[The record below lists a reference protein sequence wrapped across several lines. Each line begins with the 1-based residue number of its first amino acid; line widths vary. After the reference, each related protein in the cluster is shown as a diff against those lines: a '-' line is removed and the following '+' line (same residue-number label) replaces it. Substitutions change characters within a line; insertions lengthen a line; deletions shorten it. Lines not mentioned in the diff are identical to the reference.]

1 MSLKF
6 PIGLFFTHLL
16 YMPCL
21 MPLALIVQRG
31 ARASLG
37 ARHGSR
43 EGRFETC
50 PYTWKRYKHTTDVA
64 AYTIVVSR
72 VTFLIKH

>member
-1 MSLKF
+1 MSLNF
-6 PIGLFFTHLL
+6 PICLFFTHPL
-16 YMPCL
+16 YMPCP
-21 MPLALIVQRG
+21 MPLALIVQIG
-31 ARASLG
+31 AWASLG
-37 ARHGSR
+37 ARRGNR

-50 PYTWKRYKHTTDVA
+50 PSTWKRYKYTTDVA